1 MNFAIEQSS
10 KASQKYAWSTCN
22 EIMLISEGEMLT
34 FSFINFTLEK
44 CRHFRYQLRE
54 RESLWFKL
62 WNLMFSFL
70 HCFYHFRYLNK
81 EWLCCSFGTENG
93 PELSCDSFSWQLR
106 RRKYQ
111 LFSHWK
117 CPKPRF
123 KAVSRGCKSALLCIK
138 LPKYARPQGFR
149 ILQFSLSVKADKP
162 ALSQFSA
169 IRLAVELSS
178 R

>member
-1 MNFAIEQSS
+1 MHEALAMKSCL
-10 KASQKYAWSTCN
+10 SQKERWSHFLS
-22 EIMLISEGEMLT
+22 LISHLK
-34 FSFINFTLEK
+34 K

-54 RESLWFKL
+54 GESLWFKD
-62 WNLMFSFL
+62 WNLMFSSL

-81 EWLCCSFGTENG
+81 ESLCCSSGIENG

-111 LFSHWK
+111 LFSHRK
-117 CPKPRF
+117 FPKPRF
-123 KAVSRGCKSALLCIK
+123 KAVSRGANPALLCIK
-138 LPKYARPQGFR
+138 LPKYAWSQGFR
-149 ILQFSLSVKADKP
+149 ILQLCLSVKADKP